1 MTIYEVVSITI
12 AICAI
17 AVAVSETYLT
27 RKHNR
32 LSVRPS
38 LHFDIMHSKGEL
50 RVSIKNKGLGPAII
64 KSFRVFFNGE
74 ELVGSAYEIA
84 NEISDELEIAHFAPK
99 VYIPGSEQNFLPN
112 EELHILRIPDL
123 VSDIEELS
131 RVREAL
137 VYLNVQ
143 VNYLSIYE
151 ESFSSN
157 GPNVN

>member
-1 MTIYEVVSITI
+1 MTIYEAVSITI

-17 AVAVSETYLT
+17 VVAVSQTYLT

-38 LHFDIMHSKGEL
+38 LHFDIMHSKSEF
-50 RVSIKNKGLGPAII
+50 RISVKNKGLGPAII
-64 KSFRVFFNGE
+64 KNFRVLFNGE
-74 ELVGSAYEIA
+74 ELVGSIFEIA

-99 VYIPGSEQNFLPN
+99 VYMPGEEQSLLPN

-123 VSDIEELS
+123 VSDSEELA

-137 VYLNVQ
+137 DYLDLQ
-143 VNYLSIYE
+143 INYLSIYGE
-151 ESFSSN
+151 RYSSR
-157 GPNVN
+157 GPNVT